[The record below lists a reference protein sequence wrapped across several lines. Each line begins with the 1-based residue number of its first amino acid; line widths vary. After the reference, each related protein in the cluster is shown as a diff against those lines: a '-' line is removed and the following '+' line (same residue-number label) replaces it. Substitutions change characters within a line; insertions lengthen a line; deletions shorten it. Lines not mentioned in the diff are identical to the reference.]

1 MRGPQVIQEALRAL
15 STNRLRTMLTM
26 LGVIIGVCAVVIM
39 LAVGRGAQALVN
51 QSISSMG
58 SNLLVIFPGSQT
70 SGAVRFGAGAAQ
82 TLTVQDAAAIATV
95 PSVLRVAPIV
105 MNSFQLAYGSNNWS
119 TMVTG
124 VTADYFP
131 LRAWDAEEGDIFGEA
146 DLRSNARVA
155 VIGQATAR
163 QLFGDESPIGKTM
176 RIRNLPFTVI
186 GVLTRKGQSLD
197 GRDQDDAVFI
207 PMTTARQRLIRSSF
221 PGSVRMMLVQARSAE
236 SMQEA
241 EREVTDL
248 LRARHRIGPGQE
260 DDFTIRNLTA
270 IAETAAVAAAAMAL
284 LLGSIA
290 GVSLVVGGIGIM
302 NIMLVSV
309 TERTREIGIR
319 MAIGARQRDILRQ
332 FLFEAV
338 AICLVGGFIG
348 VLLAII
354 GAWGV
359 ASFSGLLVEIS
370 MSSIALAFG
379 FSAAIGIFF
388 GWYPAAKASRL
399 RPVEALRME

>member
-1 MRGPQVIQEALRAL
+1 MKGPQVVQEALRAL

-70 SGAVRFGAGAAQ
+70 SSGVRFGAGAAQ
-82 TLTVQDAAAIATV
+82 TLTVQDAQAIQSV
-95 PSVLRVAPIV
+95 PAVLRVAPIV
-105 MNSFQLAYGSNNWS
+105 MSSFQLAYGNNNWS

-124 VTADYFP
+124 VTEDYFP
-131 LRAWDAEEGDIFGEA
+131 LRSWDVDEGDVFGET

-155 VIGQATAR
+155 VIGQVTAR
-163 QLFGDESPIGKTM
+163 QLFGEEPPIGKTL

-186 GVLTRKGQSLD
+186 GVLSRKGQSLD

-207 PMTTARQRLIRSSF
+207 PLSTARQSLIRSAF
-221 PGSVRMMLVQARSAE
+221 PGSIRMMLVQARSAE
-236 SMQEA
+236 VMQEA

-248 LRARHRIGPGQE
+248 LRVRHRIGPGQD

-284 LLGSIA
+284 LLGAIA

-332 FLFEAV
+332 FLIEAV
-338 AICLVGGFIG
+338 AICLVGGLIG
-348 VLLAII
+348 VLLAIA
-354 GAWGV
+354 GAWAV
-359 ASFSGLLVEIS
+359 AAFSGLLVEIS

-399 RPVEALRME
+399 RPVDALRIE

>member
-1 MRGPQVIQEALRAL
+1 MKAPQVMQEALRAL

-70 SGAVRFGAGAAQ
+70 SGGVRFGAGAAQ
-82 TLTVQDAAAIATV
+82 TLTVQDAAAISGV
-95 PSVLRVAPIV
+95 SSVLRVAPIV
-105 MNSFQLAYGSNNWS
+105 MSSFQLGYASSNWS
-119 TMVTG
+119 AMVTG
-124 VTADYFP
+124 VTEEYFP
-131 LRAWDAEEGDIFGEA
+131 LRSWDVDEGDLFGEA
-146 DLRSNARVA
+146 DLRSNSRVA
-155 VIGQATAR
+155 VIGRVTAR

-186 GVLTRKGQSLD
+186 GVLSRKGQSLD
-197 GRDQDDAVFI
+197 GRDQDDIVFI
-207 PMTTARQRLIRSSF
+207 PLTTARQSLIRSAF
-221 PGSVRMMLVQARSAE
+221 PGSVRMMLVQARSDQV
-236 SMQEA
+236 MQEA
-241 EREVTDL
+241 EREVTEL
-248 LRARHRIGPGQE
+248 LRIRHRIGPGQD

-284 LLGSIA
+284 LLGAIA

-332 FLFEAV
+332 FLIEAV
-338 AICLVGGFIG
+338 AICLVGGLIG
-348 VLLAII
+348 VVLAIL

-359 ASFSGLLVEIS
+359 AAFSGLLVEIS
-370 MSSIALAFG
+370 FSSIALAFG

-388 GWYPAAKASRL
+388 GLYPAAKASRL
-399 RPVEALRME
+399 RPVDALRIE

>member
-1 MRGPQVIQEALRAL
+1 MRGAQVIQEAFRAL
-15 STNRLRTMLTM
+15 STNRLRTLLTM

-70 SGAVRFGAGAAQ
+70 SSGVRFGAGAAQ
-82 TLTVQDAAAIATV
+82 TLTMQDAAAIAELPGV
-95 PSVLRVAPIV
+95 QRVAPIV
-105 MNSFQLAYGSNNWS
+105 MSSFQLAYGNNNWS
-119 TMVTG
+119 TMVSG
-124 VTADYFP
+124 VTAEYFP
-131 LRAWDAEEGDIFGEA
+131 LRSWDAEEGDVFGET

-155 VIGQATAR
+155 VIGQSTAR
-163 QLFGDESPIGKTM
+163 QLFGDESPVGKTI
-176 RIRNLPFTVI
+176 RISNLPFTVI
-186 GVLTRKGQSLD
+186 GVLSRKGQSLD
-197 GRDQDDAVFI
+197 GRDQDDTVFI
-207 PMTTARQRLIRSSF
+207 PMTTARQRLIRSAF

-236 SMQEA
+236 TMQEA
-241 EREVTDL
+241 EREVADL

-284 LLGSIA
+284 LLGAIA

-319 MAIGARQRDILRQ
+319 MALGARQRDILRQ
-332 FLFEAV
+332 FLIEAIV
-338 AICLVGGFIG
+338 ICLVGGLIG
-348 VLLAII
+348 VLLAIA
-354 GAWGV
+354 GAWAV
-359 ASFSGLLVEIS
+359 ASVSGLLVEIS

-399 RPVEALRME
+399 RPVEALRIE